1 MAFTGDLE
9 QLHIVDIIQL
19 LHTTRKSGT
28 FSIKGNKGESRII
41 FGNGYI
47 VSATH
52 LNKIRIGAVLV
63 QMKVIT
69 QKDLEQAL
77 AVQKKAGKNRK
88 PLVATLIELGKLGH
102 DEAFRGLRKLI
113 EMTVVEL
120 IGWTSGTFTLDTE
133 ALEVSPECKYPI
145 SKMEH
150 EISLDAQMVLMDAL
164 RIFDE
169 RERDRNAGKDVISD
183 EELYP
188 DVIAYEEPSGSS
200 KKPVITAD
208 DLGLGELDH
217 LERIIPQFTPV
228 TEIFHPL
235 QIHRQKIKETL
246 ADFPEEEQETFV
258 AFLEKSSISRD
269 ARDSSQRH
277 EGRTMALV
285 LFSEDELIKYA
296 IMTICKDEGVL
307 VFATG
312 EEKELECIISQCLAI
327 KALPLLVFDN
337 PQPAGTS
344 ASAEKITG
352 LRHRMRDIY
361 PNVSTIQMS
370 SPFDYA
376 FTLQS
381 LHEGV
386 RAVLPRPVRG
396 ERKERFIKDIIQFL
410 EIFKAYVKNLFLE
423 LAGGSDRDSQLG
435 VLRNSIRE
443 IREMKE
449 PSGVMLAL
457 LQHVSGICERSAAFI
472 VRPTE
477 LAGERAIGLFDE
489 KSAGPTS
496 VKNLK
501 IPLSEPSIFRN
512 AVEKGSAFYGES
524 SDEVLKKHIFEVAGE
539 PAGPSVLLLPVK
551 SRGKTV
557 TLIYGDF
564 GLKEPSSLQI
574 ALLEVL
580 ADTAGVVL
588 ENGLYRKQA
597 DKASLK

>member
-28 FSIKGNKGESRII
+28 FSVKGNKGESRII

-52 LNKIRIGAVLV
+52 LNKIRIGTVLV
-63 QMKVIT
+63 QMKAIT
-69 QKDLEQAL
+69 QEDLELAL
-77 AVQKKAGKNRK
+77 SVQKKAGKNRK

-102 DEAFRGLRKLI
+102 DEAFKGLRKLI

-120 IGWTSGTFTLDTE
+120 IGWTSGTFTLDTD

-145 SKMEH
+145 SKMEQ

-169 RERDRNAGKDVISD
+169 RERDRSAGKEVTTD

-188 DVIAYEEPSGSS
+188 DVIAYEESTGSS

-217 LERIIPQFTPV
+217 LERKIPQFAPV

-235 QIHRQKIKETL
+235 HIHRQKIQETL
-246 ADFPEEEQETFV
+246 ADFPEEEQESFV
-258 AFLEKSSISRD
+258 AFLEKFSKSRD
-269 ARDSSQRH
+269 SRDSSQRH

-285 LFSEDELIKYA
+285 LFSEDELVKYA
-296 IMTICKDEGVL
+296 VMTICKDEGVL

-312 EEKELECIISQCLAI
+312 DEKELDCIISQCLAI

-344 ASAEKITG
+344 ASAGKIDSI
-352 LRHRMRDIY
+352 RHRMRDKY
-361 PNVSTIQMS
+361 PDVSTVQMS
-370 SPFDYA
+370 SPFDYTV
-376 FTLQS
+376 TLQS
-381 LHEGV
+381 FHEGV
-386 RAVLPRPVRG
+386 RAVLPRPVRE
-396 ERKERFIKDIIQFL
+396 ERKEMFIKDIMQFL
-410 EIFKAYVKNLFLE
+410 EIFKVYVKNLFLE
-423 LAGGSDRDSQLG
+423 LTEGSERDSQLD
-435 VLRNSIRE
+435 VLRDSIRE

-457 LQHVSGICERSAAFI
+457 LQYVSLICERAAVFI

-489 KSAGPTS
+489 KSTGPTPAKS
-496 VKNLK
+496 LK
-501 IPLSEPSIFRN
+501 IPLSEPSIFRD
-512 AVEKGSAFYGES
+512 AVETGSAFYGES
-524 SDEVLKKHIFEVAGE
+524 SDEVLKKHIFEIAGE

-557 TLIYGDF
+557 ILIYGDF
-564 GLKEPSSLQI
+564 GLKEPLPLQI
-574 ALLEVL
+574 ALFEVL
-580 ADTAGVVL
+580 ADAAGVVL